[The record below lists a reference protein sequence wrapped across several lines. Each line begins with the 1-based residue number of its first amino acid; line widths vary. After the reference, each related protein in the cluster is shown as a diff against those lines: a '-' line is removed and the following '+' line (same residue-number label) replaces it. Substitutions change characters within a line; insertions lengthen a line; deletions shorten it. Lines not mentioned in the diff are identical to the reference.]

1 MSAPRSLAALRRA
14 TAVNLGIGAGALS
27 RALGKGG
34 GTTVPGYLAERLD
47 PGLLADL
54 ARALPGGCVA
64 VSGTNGKTT
73 TARILADALRLEGYE
88 PIANREGSNLSRGL
102 VTALIGASD
111 RWGRPRFTERSIGVF
126 ELDEGTLPQVVARVA
141 PRAVVLTNLL
151 RDQLDRYFELD
162 FLRHLWTTGLR
173 LLAPSATLVV
183 NADDPH
189 LAHLAQELAGRALT
203 FGVEDPGHLRP
214 IMEHASDA
222 RRCPGCE
229 HPLEYAG
236 TFYAHLGHYAC
247 PACGWARPRPDL
259 VAARVELG
267 PEWSR
272 FQVEGADRPAL
283 QLQVPLPG
291 LHNVYNALAALAGA
305 EALGVSE
312 GSLVAAVGSVQGAF
326 GRAEQLRLHG
336 RDVVLALAKNPS
348 GFNATLRW
356 LEGAGYGSHLLLALN
371 DAGPD
376 GRDVSWIWDV
386 DFEGLPRPE
395 QVTCAGT
402 RALDLALRVEYA
414 GLGAPTIEEDPAAAL
429 WGSLGRVPEGGRLAV
444 VATYTAMWS
453 LRQAL
458 VRQGHLP
465 EFWVEAGAPRGLAA
479 ARGE

>member
-1 MSAPRSLAALRRA
+1 MSGPGSLAALRRA
-14 TAVNLGIGAGALS
+14 TAVNLGVGAGILS

-47 PGLLADL
+47 PGLLGDL
-54 ARALPGGCVA
+54 ARALPGGCAV

-73 TARILADALRLEGYE
+73 TSRILADALRLEGYQ
-88 PIANREGSNLSRGL
+88 PIANREGSNMSRGL
-102 VTALIGASD
+102 VTTLIGVSD
-111 RWGRPRFTERSIGVF
+111 RWGRPRFNDRSIGVF
-126 ELDEGTLPQVVARVA
+126 ELDEGTLPQVVAVVA

-162 FLRHLWTTGLR
+162 FLRHLWATGLR
-173 LLAPSATLVV
+173 QLPPSATLVV

-189 LAHLAQELAGRALT
+189 LAYLAKELPTRALT
-203 FGVEDPGHLRP
+203 FGLADPNHLRP
-214 IMEHASDA
+214 MMEHASDA

-229 HPLEYAG
+229 HPLEYRG
-236 TFYAHLGHYAC
+236 TFYAHLGHYSC
-247 PACGWARPRPDL
+247 PACGWARPRPDV
-259 VAARVELG
+259 VATGVELG
-267 PEWSR
+267 PESSR
-272 FQVEGADRPAL
+272 FQVDKGDQSPL
-283 QLQVPLPG
+283 QLQVPLAG

-305 EALGVSE
+305 KALGVSE
-312 GSLVAAVGSVQGAF
+312 SAVVAAAASVQGAF
-326 GRAEQLRLHG
+326 GRAERLRLRD

-356 LEGAGYGSHLLLALN
+356 LGGAGYGSHLLLALN

-414 GLGAPTIEEDPAAAL
+414 GLGAPSVEEDPTAAL
-429 WGSLGRVPEGGRLAV
+429 WSFLDRVPERGRLAI

-453 LRQAL
+453 LRQDL

-465 EFWVEAGAPRGLAA
+465 EFWADPGGPAGRGA
-479 ARGE
+479 GTGT